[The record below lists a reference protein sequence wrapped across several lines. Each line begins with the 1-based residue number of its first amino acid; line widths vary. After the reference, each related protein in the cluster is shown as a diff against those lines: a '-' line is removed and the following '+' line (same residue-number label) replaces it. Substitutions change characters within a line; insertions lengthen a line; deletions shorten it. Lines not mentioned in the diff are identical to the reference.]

1 MARIDEKEFREQL
14 RRQGFSRVYV
24 WQDGAGA
31 FYPDHTHDGLTAHMI
46 LDGEMTLTMR
56 GESKTYRTGDRCDV
70 PADAL
75 HAARMGPEGCRYMI
89 GEK

>member
-1 MARIDEKEFREQL
+1 MERINEQEFREQL

-31 FYPDHTHDGLTAHMI
+31 FYPDHTHDGLTAHII